1 MPTKPLDRLMFIQGG
16 LCFFCRQPLPR
27 DEASIEHLHGVA
39 NGGGNNE
46 DNCVACCKSVNSL
59 LGSMSVKEKFQV
71 VLNQKGQFRCPNG
84 TVNIKGTTPP
94 QPSGSVR
101 APANALS
108 DDTVRLVVAN
118 LKRRGNARPSSVKTL
133 TNSLATLLPK
143 GTPKVD
149 LERLISR
156 LKSEGVM
163 AVDGDRVE
171 YRL

>member
-1 MPTKPLDRLMFIQGG
+1 
-16 LCFFCRQPLPR
+16 
-27 DEASIEHLHGVA
+27 
-39 NGGGNNE
+39 
-46 DNCVACCKSVNSL
+46 
-59 LGSMSVKEKFQV
+59 MSVKEKFQV